1 MPKNAKNST
10 YLKSNELTFMSVAWV
25 LLILKCIMN
34 SEFKILKTNKMM
46 TNSLSYRHISRKII
60 LEKKL
65 LMLDEICRTYT
76 RVSGLGAEDA
86 TPLDLQLM
94 LQPTNV
100 IIYGT
105 KAKAEMAFF
114 HHINSLV
121 LERSIIYWN
130 IEIIGKM
137 SSFYF

>member
-1 MPKNAKNST
+1 
-10 YLKSNELTFMSVAWV
+10 
-25 LLILKCIMN
+25 
-34 SEFKILKTNKMM
+34 
-46 TNSLSYRHISRKII
+46 
-60 LEKKL
+60 
-65 LMLDEICRTYT
+65 MLDEICRTYT

-114 HHINSLV
+114 IISIVWFKRDQWFTEKSSLK
-121 LERSIIYWN
+121 EKCHYIIYFQ
-130 IEIIGKM
+130 KM
-137 SSFYF
+137 S

>member
-1 MPKNAKNST
+1 
-10 YLKSNELTFMSVAWV
+10 MSVAWV

-105 KAKAEMAFF
+105 KAKAGFRK
-114 HHINSLV
+114 INDLLKYRDHRENVIILVLKNDNNLVMDQVFKSLV
-121 LERSIIYWN
+121 
-130 IEIIGKM
+130 
-137 SSFYF
+137 SSFGIGLLRN

>member
-1 MPKNAKNST
+1 
-10 YLKSNELTFMSVAWV
+10 MSVAWV

-121 LERSIIYWN
+121 LENVIILVLKN
-130 IEIIGKM
+130 DNNLVMDQVFKSLV
-137 SSFYF
+137 SSFGIGLLRN